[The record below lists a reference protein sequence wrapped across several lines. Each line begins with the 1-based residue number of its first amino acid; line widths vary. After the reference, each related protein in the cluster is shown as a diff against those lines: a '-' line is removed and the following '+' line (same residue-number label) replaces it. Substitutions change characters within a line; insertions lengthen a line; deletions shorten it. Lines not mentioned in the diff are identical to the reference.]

1 MYNDTMLHHIQKNIL
16 DRLATLTTSRYRDIK
31 PADMDGNIFTY
42 HLRQLITDKQ
52 VIKNEDGTY
61 ALSPKGK
68 DYIVHRYENSL
79 TQAHSIFLI
88 AIKCGNE
95 WLMRERLVQPLLGMS
110 GFIHGEPIAIEPLIE
125 TATKR
130 LQEKTGLQVPLS
142 VHSSGLIRIAHG
154 STIESFSH
162 AIILTGETNDDITI
176 REDPTGRNYW
186 LAAADLAKDD
196 ILPSCLDIVNLLSSD
211 AHSPFE
217 WTYDLDN
224 SKK

>member
-1 MYNDTMLHHIQKNIL
+1 MLHHIQKNIL

-42 HLRQLITDKQ
+42 HLRQLVTDKQ

-61 ALSPKGK
+61 TLSPKGK
-68 DYIVHRYENSL
+68 DYVIHRYENSL

-88 AIKCGNE
+88 AIKRGDE

-130 LQEKTGLQVPLS
+130 LREKTGLNVRLS

-154 STIESFSH
+154 NAIESFSH

-176 REDPTGRNYW
+176 REDPTGQNYW
-186 LAAADLAKDD
+186 LATVDLKKDD
-196 ILPSCLDIVNLLSSD
+196 ILPSCLDIVDLLSSD
-211 AHSPFE
+211 SHSAFE
-217 WTYDLDN
+217 WMYDLN
-224 SKK
+224 SKQK